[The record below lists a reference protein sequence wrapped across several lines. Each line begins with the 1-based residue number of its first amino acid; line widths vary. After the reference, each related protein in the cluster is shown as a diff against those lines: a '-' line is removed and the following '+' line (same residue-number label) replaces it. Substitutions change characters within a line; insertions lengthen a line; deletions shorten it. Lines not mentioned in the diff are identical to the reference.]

1 MILTRFRA
9 LRLCFRFRSIR
20 IPRCTVATYKASD
33 TFRVDVLAIHPES
46 SLLPL
51 GGAFLLLAKHDVD
64 LFGLDILP
72 DMPCR
77 ETVFVLFF
85 SD

>member
-1 MILTRFRA
+1 
-9 LRLCFRFRSIR
+9 
-20 IPRCTVATYKASD
+20 
-33 TFRVDVLAIHPES
+33 LAIHPES

-51 GGAFLLLAKHDVD
+51 GGAFLLLAKHDVN

-72 DMPCR
+72 DMPRR
-77 ETVFVLFF
+77 ETIFVLFF